1 METITVKSSKE
12 NSNVELHFNLWD
24 SDKNKLHC
32 LDIGIMCEVN
42 SEPETIKMTI
52 PGKYKKGDIND
63 LSDLLI
69 SKNEICT
76 NIFNC
81 KMELTIQDSWGAK
94 VCKKQNQKDEKF
106 IIRKF
111 DVESQ
116 NKNLLV
122 NDDYIEIAFK
132 VNEKS
137 DIISEGYNKIYY
149 RIRIGNFK
157 LKSYSVLSKSKG
169 GFFESS
175 YDRNRIIDFRIND
188 IKLLSLS
195 TGKEIAD
202 NNLKISKIHFL
213 YITDCEE
220 NIILATPEPRIRLFE
235 TENWKEYIK
244 AQKHE
249 MLAYHMFFKEST
261 TSPSFL
267 LKIQQRKTSAWHI
280 GGYAIGVLLMSLFAN
295 LIMILFEKLSCS
307 WSCISVVLFGLLCII
322 ALLIFIPLI
331 NEKISVYRRGK
342 KRKNRK

>member
-24 SDKNKLHC
+24 SENNKLHC
-32 LDIGIMCEVN
+32 LDIGLMCNLEDT
-42 SEPETIKMTI
+42 SQTIEITI
-52 PGKYKKGDIND
+52 PGKYTPNDIKD

-94 VCKKQNQKDEKF
+94 VCKKQDQKDEKF

-111 DVESQ
+111 DTESQ
-116 NKNLLV
+116 NGDVVINNEHVK
-122 NDDYIEIAFK
+122 IIFK

-149 RIRIGNFK
+149 RIRIRNFK
-157 LKSYSVLSKSKG
+157 LESYSVLSKSKG

-195 TGKEIAD
+195 RGKDIAG

-220 NIILATPEPRIRLFE
+220 NIILANPEPKIRLFE
-235 TENWKEYIK
+235 IENWKDYIET
-244 AQKHE
+244 QKQE
-249 MLAYHMFFKEST
+249 MLAYHMSFKEST
-261 TSPSFL
+261 NSSSFL

-280 GGYAIGVLLMSLFAN
+280 GGYAIGILLMSLFAN
-295 LIMILFEKLSCS
+295 LIMILFEKLSCP

-322 ALLIFIPLI
+322 ALLVFIPLI
-331 NEKISVYRRGK
+331 NEKISVYIHGK